1 MGLLHLAS
9 LSGGSL
15 MNSVVVSAPSGRIP
29 AFADARRTRL
39 ALGTLLYLAQGFPQ
53 GVVFYAIPT
62 WLAAKGQSAVVVG
75 AAASAASLPWMLKF
89 VMGAVMDRYTWLPMG
104 RRRPW
109 LIGAQILIAL
119 AFLAYALISPLPTQT
134 SLVIGFSLLIS
145 SLTAIQDVALDA
157 LVIDLTPD
165 SEMGRMNSF
174 MFAGK
179 LLGIAG
185 GMAACG
191 YFMQYHSIG
200 AAMIAMFV
208 LFAIPATASI
218 VVRERSGEKR
228 LPWNP
233 GCTSS
238 ESAAIK
244 LDAWLP
250 ILQIAL
256 RTMVRRDTLFVVAML
271 MLYGVHQA
279 LFDQGSSLFLVR
291 RLGWGEGQIGG
302 VKAVG
307 NLIYAGISLSLG
319 AFLIDRVGPKR
330 MALIAGTAGGVAL
343 AVLAATQDQWHDASA
358 ILAILVL
365 VEVFTTLFYLS
376 FLVLAMRVSA
386 AEVAATSFALIVATH
401 SLGLTFGG
409 WVLGRSE
416 AAGGFA
422 AVYGLA
428 GALLVFA
435 GLVAQGVA
443 RSIGGTQRIDN
454 DQVMLET
461 PATAH

>member
-1 MGLLHLAS
+1 MNALAMAAMP
-9 LSGGSL
+9 LK
-15 MNSVVVSAPSGRIP
+15 IP
-29 AFADARRTRL
+29 AFAEARRTRL

-89 VMGAVMDRYTWLPMG
+89 VMGAVIDRYTWLPMG

-109 LIGAQILIAL
+109 LIGAQSLIAL
-119 AFLAYALISPLPTQT
+119 AFLTYALISPMPTQT
-134 SLVIGFSLLIS
+134 ALVIGFSLLIS
-145 SLTAIQDVALDA
+145 SLTAVQDVALDA

-185 GMAACG
+185 GMAVCG

-200 AAMIAMFV
+200 AAMIAMLV
-208 LFAIPATASI
+208 LFAIPAAGSI
-218 VVRERSGEKR
+218 IVLERPQEKR
-228 LPWNP
+228 LPWLP
-233 GCTSS
+233 GRTSP

-244 LDAWLP
+244 PHAWLP
-250 ILQIAL
+250 ILRIAL
-256 RTMVRRDTLFVVAML
+256 STMVRRDTLFVIAML

-279 LFDQGSSLFLVR
+279 LFEQGSSLFLVR

-302 VKAVG
+302 VQAIG
-307 NLIYAGISLSLG
+307 NLINAGIALTLG
-319 AFLIDRVGPKR
+319 ATLIDRVGPR
-330 MALIAGTAGGVAL
+330 RVALIAGTGAGVAL
-343 AVLAATQDQWHDASA
+343 AALAVTHDLWHIAPA
-358 ILAILVL
+358 ILAILGFVTM
-365 VEVFTTLFYLS
+365 FTTLFYLS

-409 WVLGRSE
+409 WLLGRSDAE
-416 AAGGFA
+416 GGFTAVYGFA
-422 AVYGLA
+422 ATLLVLAGLA
-428 GALLVFA
+428 
-435 GLVAQGVA
+435 AQGVA
-443 RSIGGTQRIDN
+443 RRTGATQVLD
-454 DQVMLET
+454 DDKPLLET

>member
-1 MGLLHLAS
+1 MS
-9 LSGGSL
+9 
-15 MNSVVVSAPSGRIP
+15 SVAIPAQSSVLP

-89 VMGAVMDRYTWLPMG
+89 FMGAVMDRYTWLPMG

-109 LIGAQILIAL
+109 LIGAQSMIAL

-165 SEMGRMNSF
+165 DEMGRMNSF

-185 GMAACG
+185 GMAVTG

-200 AAMIAMFV
+200 AAMIAMLV
-208 LFAIPATASI
+208 LFAIPAAASI

-228 LPWNP
+228 LPWNE
-233 GCTSS
+233 GCASS
-238 ESAAIK
+238 ETAAVK
-244 LDAWLP
+244 PQAWLP
-250 ILQIAL
+250 ILRVAL
-256 RTMVRRDTLFVVAML
+256 RTMVRRDTLCVVAML
-271 MLYGVHQA
+271 VLYGVYQA
-279 LFDQGSSLFLVR
+279 LFEQGSSLFLVR

-302 VKAVG
+302 VNAIA
-307 NLIYAGISLSLG
+307 NLINAGISLTLG
-319 AFLIDRVGPKR
+319 AILIDRVGPRR
-330 MALIAGTAGGVAL
+330 MALIVGTAAGIVL
-343 AVLAATQDQWHDASA
+343 ATLAATQDQWHAAPA
-358 ILAILVL
+358 ILAILGL
-365 VEVFTTLFYLS
+365 VQVFTTLFYLS

-386 AEVAATSFALIVATH
+386 AEIAATSFALIIATH

-409 WVLGRSE
+409 WLLGRADSG
-416 AAGGFA
+416 GGFV

-428 GALLVFA
+428 AMLLIFS
-435 GLVAQGVA
+435 GLAAQGVA
-443 RSIGGTQRIDN
+443 RSTGGTQRAGKDRMILD
-454 DQVMLET
+454 T